1 MVKEEE
7 EEEDGGRKEK
17 KKELER
23 EEKVGFAHARTEE
36 VEAETLSIHSFF
48 PFSSACWS
56 GP

>member
-1 MVKEEE
+1 MKEEE